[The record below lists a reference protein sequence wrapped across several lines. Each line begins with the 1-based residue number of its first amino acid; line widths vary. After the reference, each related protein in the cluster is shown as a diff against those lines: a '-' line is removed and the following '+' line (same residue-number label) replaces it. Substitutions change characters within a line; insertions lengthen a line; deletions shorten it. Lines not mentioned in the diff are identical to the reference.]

1 MPKSKKPWK
10 ILSERSSKH
19 KEFNPKTWAKK
30 MEDKRKL
37 RAVRDRVREEK
48 KRRGDIRRALAEKLK
63 EKLKRKE
70 INQMKSSSYQIV
82 RPFGNINLGV
92 D

>member
-1 MPKSKKPWK
+1 
-10 ILSERSSKH
+10 
-19 KEFNPKTWAKK
+19 

-82 RPFGNINLGV
+82 RLFGNFNLRV
-92 D
+92 DQEPSES